1 MAAETT
7 QKDFLA
13 ERITKLRLG
22 RGVSEAKMSTD
33 LGRGRGYIN
42 RITTGR
48 GFPGYPELLMICRY
62 FEMSPEDFF
71 CTEDMTDGDRTLLH
85 KLKRLPRREQD
96 AIEEVVDRLLS
107 AAEGKGTETGQN
119 GA

>member
-1 MAAETT
+1 MAAVETMR
-7 QKDFLA
+7 KSFLA

-48 GFPGYPELLMICRY
+48 GFPGYPELLLICRY

-71 CTEDMTDGDRTLLH
+71 CSEDLSDGDRTLFH
-85 KLKRLPRREQD
+85 KLKRLPKQDRE
-96 AIEEVVDRLLS
+96 AIEEVVDRLL
-107 AAEGKGTETGQN
+107 AASGTGTEE
-119 GA
+119 

>member
-1 MAAETT
+1 MAAVETM
-7 QKDFLA
+7 QKGFLA

-33 LGRGRGYIN
+33 LGRGRSYIN

-48 GFPGYPELLMICRY
+48 GFPGYPELLLICRY

-71 CTEDMTDGDRTLLH
+71 CSDDLSDGDRTLFH
-85 KLKRLPRREQD
+85 KLKRLTKREQD
-96 AIEEVVDRLLS
+96 MIEEVVDRLL
-107 AAEGKGTETGQN
+107 AASGKKADE
-119 GA
+119 